1 MHEEETETCNFTFEG
16 ILEPPHNNPF
26 IRRDAVRHRNAL
38 RLLARQLA
46 FKEVGEQ
53 ATANEIA
60 AHLMEHQA
68 RLTVEAE
75 KLIAKSS
82 SFEDW
87 RFPRCA

>member
-1 MHEEETETCNFTFEG
+1 
-16 ILEPPHNNPF
+16 
-26 IRRDAVRHRNAL
+26 
-38 RLLARQLA
+38 LLARQLA

-68 RLTVEAE
+68 RLTAEAE

-82 SFEDW
+82 NFEDW